1 MFLMYVFKCII
12 IYLVMRNCVMVA
24 QQTLTLFVRVRILLP
39 QPYFFEVWL
48 SLVERYVRDVEAAGS
63 TPVTSTISESNPSF
77 GFGFNFN
84 VPTLKLA
91 FGTFPFCYLIL
102 N

>member
-1 MFLMYVFKCII
+1 
-12 IYLVMRNCVMVA
+12 MVA

-63 TPVTSTISESNPSF
+63 TPVTSTIVEYVDL
-77 GFGFNFN
+77 N
-84 VPTLKLA
+84 V
-91 FGTFPFCYLIL
+91 CIL
-102 N
+102 FRFT